1 MGYLGP
7 NGAGKTTTIR
17 LLLGLI
23 RPTAGRAEIFGLD
36 CQRQAVE
43 AHRRLAYVAGEAS
56 LWPSLTGAETL
67 HLLGR
72 VQGRVDAT
80 YRDELIGRFD
90 LDPSKKVRAYSK
102 GNRQKLI
109 LIAALM
115 TRPELLVL
123 DEPTS
128 GLDPLM
134 EQAFRHC
141 VHEARER
148 GQTIFLSSH
157 ILSEVEALCD
167 RVGILREGLL
177 VEMGTLA
184 EMRHLSA
191 LTVEATF
198 EGPVP
203 DISGVPGVSSV
214 EVVGHLAAMPGP
226 RNDRAAP
233 EGVGSFGRAGVVEPG
248 AVTRGAL
255 PRPVRRKQRERRHAS
270 SCKLNWP
277 SGVRHRRAGGPPRWS
292 RDRRPTRPS
301 VPECCGG
308 TSSVPTWR
316 LRHSPTPR
324 ATRPSRSELAWPRS
338 SGRMPG

>member
-1 MGYLGP
+1 MGTSVIRADGLSKNYGAVPALRNLDLEVADGEVIGYLGP

-36 CQRQAVE
+36 CQRRAVE

-56 LWPSLTGAETL
+56 PWPSLTGMETL

-72 VQGRVDAT
+72 VQGRVDAA
-80 YRDELIGRFD
+80 YRDELIERFG
-90 LDPSKKVRAYSK
+90 LDPGKKVRAYSK

-115 TRPELLVL
+115 TRADLLVL

-134 EQAFRHC
+134 ERAFRRSI
-141 VHEARER
+141 HEARER
-148 GQTIFLSSH
+148 GQTVFLSSH

-167 RVGILREGLL
+167 RVGILRDGRL

-184 EMRHLSA
+184 QMRHLSS

-198 EGPVP
+198 DGSVP
-203 DISGVPGVSSV
+203 DLSRIPGVSAV
-214 EVVGHLAAMPGP
+214 EVAGRVVRCQVHGSMEPLLKVLAT
-226 RNDRAAP
+226 
-233 EGVGSFGRAGVVEPG
+233 AGVHELLSREPSLEELFLAHYG
-248 AVTRGAL
+248 ASSQTTRGLA
-255 PRPVRRKQRERRHAS
+255 HA
-270 SCKLNWP
+270 
-277 SGVRHRRAGGPPRWS
+277 G
-292 RDRRPTRPS
+292 
-301 VPECCGG
+301 
-308 TSSVPTWR
+308 
-316 LRHSPTPR
+316 
-324 ATRPSRSELAWPRS
+324 
-338 SGRMPG
+338 